1 MDARMREKRR
11 REITQCRRRPVKP
24 QRIYFPADGIGECL
38 EVEPDKPIELC
49 IEATDAE
56 GMLVPWLTDEWW
68 IRTHLFCKDR
78 TVTIVILPT
87 TRSLLDSVVLYQL
100 EMVRRIAPK
109 WRIIGY
115 AYTTDTKSET
125 NAEVWVSTPYDEIR
139 FCEHSTVPANGTLER
154 AKALAA
160 QAAAL
165 RQPQGH
171 RHALLR
177 MTHMMPYQL
186 SKSQSLDRS
195 THEPQDSMPP
205 LLPNRQLS
213 ENVVQS
219 T

>member
-11 REITQCRRRPVKP
+11 REITQCRRRPLKP
-24 QRIYFPADGIGECL
+24 QRLYFPADGIGECL

-56 GMLVPWLTDEWW
+56 GKLVPWLTDEWW
-68 IRTHLFCKDR
+68 IRTHSFCKDR

-115 AYTTDTKSET
+115 AYATDTKSESD
-125 NAEVWVSTPYDEIR
+125 AEKWASTPYDEIR
-139 FCEHSTVPANGTLER
+139 FCENNAVPQNGTVER
-154 AKALAA
+154 AMALAA

-165 RQPQGH
+165 PQKHGQQ
-171 RHALLR
+171 HALLR
-177 MTHMMPYQL
+177 MTRMMPYQL
-186 SKSQSLDRS
+186 SKSQQLDLF
-195 THEPQDSMPP
+195 TPEPQTSILP
-205 LLPNRQLS
+205 LAANRQLS

>member
-24 QRIYFPADGIGECL
+24 QRIYFPADGIGDCI

-56 GMLVPWLTDEWW
+56 GKLVPWLTDEWW
-68 IRTHLFCKDR
+68 IRTHSFCKDR

-115 AYTTDTKSET
+115 AYATDTKSET
-125 NAEVWVSTPYDEIR
+125 NAEAWANTPYDEIR
-139 FCEHSTVPANGTLER
+139 FCENKAVPKNGTVER
-154 AKALAA
+154 AMALAA

-165 RQPQGH
+165 PHAQSQ
-171 RHALLR
+171 RHAILR
-177 MTHMMPYQL
+177 MTPMMPYQL
-186 SKSQSLDRS
+186 SNSQSIDRITS
-195 THEPQDSMPP
+195 EPQVSMAPF
-205 LLPNRQLS
+205 LANRQLS

>member
-11 REITQCRRRPVKP
+11 REITQCRRRPIKP

-38 EVEPDKPIELC
+38 EVEPEKPIELC

-56 GMLVPWLTDEWW
+56 GKLVPWLTDEWW
-68 IRTHLFCKDR
+68 IRTHSFCKDR
-78 TVTIVILPT
+78 TVTVVILPT

-115 AYTTDTKSET
+115 AYATDTKSQS
-125 NAEVWVSTPYDEIR
+125 NAETWASTPYDEIR
-139 FCEHSTVPANGTLER
+139 FCENSVVPQNGTMER
-154 AKALAA
+154 AMALAA

-165 RQPQGH
+165 PQPQGR

-177 MTHMMPYQL
+177 MTRMMPYQL
-186 SKSQSLDRS
+186 SKSQSLDRL
-195 THEPQDSMPP
+195 TPEPQGSMPP
-205 LLPNRQLS
+205 LLANRQLS
-213 ENVVQS
+213 QNVVQS